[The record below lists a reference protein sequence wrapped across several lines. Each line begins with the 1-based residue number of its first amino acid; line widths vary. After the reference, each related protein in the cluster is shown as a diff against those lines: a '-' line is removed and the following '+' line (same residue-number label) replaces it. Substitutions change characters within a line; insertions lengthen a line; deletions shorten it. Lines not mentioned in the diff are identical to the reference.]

1 MPLAT
6 SHARLACALSLV
18 VALIA
23 ARIAPSRA
31 DADEPAREP
40 PEGARRGAP
49 WTLELSLDHGVG
61 LWKPAGERWETPNA
75 VGSLDARL
83 HGGLG
88 LGAMVRVGLAQL
100 AFSRFE
106 LETGPS
112 LRGWLLREGP
122 RGLQLGGALGIS
134 VALLFDGP
142 RPGLFGEECV
152 RDPAEPGRCRR
163 AYDGRFGAFGMM
175 HLDYREHGFFVGV
188 AALGRWLPHDL
199 QSAER
204 WSADFAIDVVLRV
217 GGEVEL

>member
-1 MPLAT
+1 MSLAT
-6 SHARLACALSLV
+6 SHARLACALSLL

-23 ARIAPSRA
+23 APSRVA
-31 DADEPAREP
+31 ADEPTLEP
-40 PEGARRGAP
+40 AASEGARRGAP

-61 LWKPAGERWETPNA
+61 LWKPAGERWEAPNA

-88 LGAMVRVGLAQL
+88 LGAMVRVGLVQL
-100 AFSRFE
+100 GFSRFE

-112 LRGWLLREGP
+112 LRGWVLREGP
-122 RGLQLGGALGIS
+122 RGLQLGGALGVS
-134 VALLFDGP
+134 VALRFDGP
-142 RPGLFGEECV
+142 RPGLLTEECV
-152 RDPAEPGRCRR
+152 PDPADGTRCRR

-204 WSADFAIDVVLRV
+204 WSADFAVDVVLRV

>member
-1 MPLAT
+1 MPIDAF
-6 SHARLACALSLV
+6 HARLACVLSVLV
-18 VALIA
+18 AFGAVA
-23 ARIAPSRA
+23 SRA
-31 DADEPAREP
+31 EADEPSLETP
-40 PEGARRGAP
+40 TQEGTRRGAP

-61 LWKPAGERWETPNA
+61 LWKPAGERWEAPNA

-88 LGAMVRVGLAQL
+88 LGAMVRVGLVQL
-100 AFSRFE
+100 GFSRFE

-112 LRGWLLREGP
+112 LRGWVVREGP

-134 VALLFDGP
+134 VSLRFDGP
-142 RPGLFGEECV
+142 RPALLTDECV
-152 RDPAEPGRCRR
+152 RDPVDPGRCRQS
-163 AYDGRFGAFGMM
+163 YDGRFGAFGMM
-175 HLDYREHGFFVGV
+175 HVDYREHGFFVGV
-188 AALGRWLPHDL
+188 AAVGRWLPHDL